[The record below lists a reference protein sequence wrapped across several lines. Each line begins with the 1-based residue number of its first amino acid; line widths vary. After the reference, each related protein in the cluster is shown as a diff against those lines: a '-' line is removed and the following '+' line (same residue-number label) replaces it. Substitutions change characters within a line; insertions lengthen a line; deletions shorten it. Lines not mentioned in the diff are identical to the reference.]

1 MNGDLRSPSCDR
13 LRSRPAWWRGPL
25 CAGVLLLGGCSAN
38 GDFGRV
44 RPSLVSDDMHAWVGR
59 DPVGSVRALAFAAP
73 LTDDERLLRDL
84 AYPLIEPPFDRNRWY
99 SVLGE
104 YGAGPARL
112 FALPRSEVNPT
123 AYWHRLEAKY
133 RRSESSRYA
142 RLIADARNDVLRI
155 EPFFAV
161 AGRVVDMDR
170 KREQSLVHVSGLTVT
185 ERDNALIRTNENAA
199 AVSWVCRSLEGRT
212 TAYRYALEHL
222 VIAAPSAVAADAER
236 AVNLLETR
244 VGQRCRIAADGP
256 LVSRG

>member
-25 CAGVLLLGGCSAN
+25 CAGVLLLGGCAAN

-44 RPSLVSDDMHAWVGR
+44 RPSLVSDDVHAWVGR
-59 DPVGSVRALAFAAP
+59 DAVGSVRALAHAAP

-142 RLIADARNDVLRI
+142 QLIADARNDVLRI

-161 AGRVVDMDR
+161 AGRVLDMDR
-170 KREQSLVHVSGLTVT
+170 KREQSLVHVSGLTVA
-185 ERDNALIRTNENAA
+185 ERDNALIRKNENAA

-212 TAYRYALEHL
+212 IAYRYALEHL
-222 VIAAPSAVAADAER
+222 VIAAPSI
-236 AVNLLETR
+236 R
-244 VGQRCRIAADGP
+244 VGG
-256 LVSRG
+256 

>member
-1 MNGDLRSPSCDR
+1 MNRGLRSPIHSR
-13 LRSRPAWWRGPL
+13 ARSRPAWWRGSIF
-25 CAGVLLLGGCSAN
+25 AGVLLLGGCAAN

-59 DPVGSVRALAFAAP
+59 DAGGSVRALAFAAP

-123 AYWHRLEAKY
+123 TYWNRLEATY

-142 RLIADARNDVLRI
+142 QLVADTRNDVLRI

-161 AGRVVDMDR
+161 AGRVLDMDR
-170 KREQSLVHVSGLTVT
+170 KREQSLSHVSGLTIT
-185 ERDNALIRTNENAA
+185 ERDNALIRNNENAA
-199 AVSWVCRSLEGRT
+199 AVRWVCRSLEGRA

-222 VIAAPSAVAADAER
+222 VIAAPSAMAVDAER
-236 AVNLLETR
+236 MVNLLQTR
-244 VGQRCRIAADGP
+244 TGQRCRVAAEGP
-256 LVSRG
+256 IVSRG